1 MQRSSVRELLE
12 KRSNIVTEMRF
23 IADSPSGNGGDLDDG
38 QAKRFDEL
46 KAELSSLEKR
56 LERQQIIDQAERS
69 MTGEPI
75 SGKPSSAVP
84 ELRKMGE
91 WLQYVRAVGDPG
103 SGLSTRAAG
112 QNESVPSEGGFMVS
126 SDFSTSLLGDVFG
139 TSQIAP
145 LVRRMT
151 ISTGANGI
159 DLPMIDE
166 TSRVDGSRHGGAAAN
181 WIGEGSQIT
190 SSKVKFRN
198 VAMKLKKLASVYY
211 CTDEILEDAPMLA
224 AALRGFYAS
233 EIAFS
238 LDDAIINGT
247 GAGQPL
253 GILNSSA
260 LVTVSKEAGQVAD
273 SITFENLI
281 KMWSRMWPRGRTN
294 AVWLTGP
301 NVETQ
306 LYQLSL
312 AIGTAGQPVFM
323 PSGGASMAPYAS
335 LFGRPIIPCE
345 QCPKLGDAGDILL
358 IDPSQYVLVDKGS
371 VNEASSIGIRFEYG
385 ETAFRAVYRCD
396 GAPTWASAVTQHS
409 STDTVSPFVCIEAR

>member
-1 MQRSSVRELLE
+1 MQRNSVRDLLE
-12 KRSNIVTEMRF
+12 KRSSIIVEMRS
-23 IADSPSGNGGDLDDG
+23 ITNNPAGSGGDISDE
-38 QAKRFDEL
+38 QEKRFTEL
-46 KAELSSLEKR
+46 MGELSSLEKR
-56 LERQQIIDQAERS
+56 IERQQILDNAERS

-91 WLQYVRAVGDPG
+91 WLQHVRAVGDPG

-112 QNESVPSEGGFMVS
+112 QNESTPSEGGFLVS
-126 SDFSTSLLGDVFG
+126 NEFSTSLLGDVFG

-181 WIGEGSQIT
+181 WVGEGSQIT

-211 CTDEILEDAPMLA
+211 CTDELLEDAPLLA
-224 AALRGFYAS
+224 AALRSFYAS

-238 LDDAIINGT
+238 LDDAIVNGT
-247 GAGQPL
+247 GAGMPL

-273 SITFENLI
+273 SIAYENLV
-281 KMWSRMWPRGRTN
+281 KMWSRLWPRGRTN

-301 NVETQ
+301 GVETQ
-306 LYQLSL
+306 LYQLTL
-312 AIGTAGQPVFM
+312 TIGTAGQPVFL
-323 PSGGASMAPYAS
+323 PSGGASMAPFAS

-345 QCPKLGDAGDILL
+345 QCPKLGDKGDILL
-358 IDPSQYVLVDKGS
+358 IDPSQYLLVDKGS
-371 VNEASSIGIRFEYG
+371 INEASSIGVRFEYA